1 MNPWLRVQLRRW
13 ERWLPR
19 RLTTRVTLALV
30 VIVVAAGLITTGA
43 INWLLARSLRA
54 ELIASGQALT
64 RAVGENLANSLVDG
78 DLAAVQEALDAT
90 VTGNRDVIY
99 AYALGPGLPIVHT
112 FPHGFPADLLVAIP
126 PAAEVLGDGT
136 LLLTEHGLV
145 RDFGLRPLDGL
156 PIEVHLGFSQAR
168 IGAVQRQ
175 VTSIVIGLT
184 VAGCLAAAGVA
195 FAFSRVAT
203 YPLSE
208 LTQRVR
214 RLGQGHLD
222 ERIDLPAG
230 DEVGDLAAAFNQM
243 AADLQRGIGQLQR
256 RNRELAALNAVAA
269 AMSNPD
275 QVDRILHTALYQVL
289 DALELPAG
297 WVFLVDA
304 DNAETRLAAH
314 VGLLADGL
322 LDRLATS
329 FPACECGQVLRSHRS
344 VIVTPHHGCAIWGAP
359 DSDGRPFCCH
369 GSVPL
374 VAGGK
379 VLGVLSVA
387 ATAPEC
393 FSPENFR
400 LLEAV
405 GRQMGVALENARLW
419 AELQAKERMRAELL
433 ARAIQAQEEERLR
446 IARELHD
453 ETGQAVNA
461 LAFGLRA
468 AEAALSA
475 DPDQARTIIARLR
488 GAASDTVREL
498 QGIIYALRPSLL
510 DDLGLVPALRWWAES
525 RLEAE
530 GVQVTW
536 DVSGEERRLPLPVET
551 ALFRIGQ
558 EAINNAARYAEAS
571 QVRLELQFDVDRVT
585 LEVADDGRGFDR
597 NETLSW
603 AGHRGEND
611 DARSRSPGRPLDS
624 ASMLH
629 ERASEANGRGL
640 GLLGMQERAE
650 LLGGRVWIESQPGQ
664 GTRVRVEIPVETQP

>member
-30 VIVVAAGLITTGA
+30 IIVVAAGLITTGVM
-43 INWLLARSLRA
+43 NWLLARSLRA

-64 RAVGENLANSLVDG
+64 RAVGENLANSLVEG
-78 DLAAVQEALDAT
+78 DLAAVQEALGT
-90 VTGNRDVIY
+90 VVTDNRDVVY
-99 AYALGPGLPIVHT
+99 AYAIVPGLPIVHT
-112 FPHGFPADLLVAIP
+112 FPNGFPADLRAALP
-126 PAAEVLGDGT
+126 PAVEVLGDGT

-168 IGAVQRQ
+168 IGAVQWQ

-184 VAGCLAAAGVA
+184 AAGCLAAAGVA
-195 FAFSRVAT
+195 FVFSRIAT
-203 YPLSE
+203 YPLRE
-208 LTQRVR
+208 LTRRVR
-214 RLGQGHLD
+214 RLGKGYLD

-256 RNRELAALNAVAA
+256 RNRELAALNAVAV
-269 AMSNPD
+269 AMSGPGHGD
-275 QVDRILHTALYQVL
+275 PMLDSALHQVL

-297 WVFLVDA
+297 WVFLLDA
-304 DNAETRLAAH
+304 DNATRLVAH
-314 VGLLADGL
+314 VGLSADGL
-322 LDRLATS
+322 PDRLAAS
-329 FPACECGQVLRSHRS
+329 FPACECGQILHNGRPAI
-344 VIVTPHHGCAIWGAP
+344 VIPQQGCAIWGAQTL
-359 DSDGRPFCCH
+359 DGRPFCCH

-387 ATAPEC
+387 ATVPEC
-393 FSPENFR
+393 FSTENFR
-400 LLEAV
+400 VLEAV

-419 AELQAKERMRAELL
+419 TELQVKERTRAELL

-453 ETGQAVNA
+453 ETGQALNA

-468 AEAALSA
+468 AEAALGG
-475 DPDQARTIIARLR
+475 DPDQARTVITRLR
-488 GAASDTVREL
+488 GAVGDAVREL
-498 QGIIYALRPSLL
+498 QAIIYALRPSLL

-530 GVQVTW
+530 GVRVVW

-558 EAINNAARYAEAS
+558 EAINNAARYAEAR
-571 QVRLELQFDVDRVT
+571 QVRLGLRFDADRVT

-597 NETLSW
+597 NEILSW
-603 AGHRGEND
+603 AGHRGESD
-611 DARSRSPGRPLDS
+611 DPRSRSVDAESSRRPGLP
-624 ASMLH
+624 

-640 GLLGMQERAE
+640 GLLGMRERAE
-650 LLGGRVWIESQPGQ
+650 LLGGRLSIESQPGQ
-664 GTRVRVEIPVETQP
+664 GTRVWVEIPVETKA